1 MDLLAQHEAFLRAI
15 FDAPDDDT
23 PRLVYAD
30 FLQENGE
37 DVRAELI
44 RVQCDLARLDDD
56 CEPDRWAAL
65 EERNQWL
72 SQSAIPWDEVPTGNG
87 VTFNRGL
94 WRESFAEG
102 VAVTGEDLDDPLKF
116 REWVVRVNP
125 AWYGETNLYVRSDY
139 RMLHPEAVRVLCG
152 LPFIQQV
159 TEWNLAGR
167 FEELRPYAERSPAEL
182 YNEDFDFM
190 PLAPGIYNRPVITT
204 TGVNV
209 LARNRTASRIRVL
222 DLRDNR
228 LDSDALAQS
237 PYLDNLK
244 QLLLLQG
251 NDVSGRVWQKVI
263 ERFGEDVVE

>member
-44 RVQCDLARLDDD
+44 RVQCELARLDDD
-56 CEPDRWAAL
+56 CDPGRWAAL

-72 SQSAIPWDEVPTGNG
+72 SQAAVPWDEVPTGNG

-102 VAVTGEDLDDPLKF
+102 VAVTAEDLDNPLKF

-125 AWYGETNLYVRSDY
+125 AWYGETKLYVRPS
-139 RMLHPEAVRVLCG
+139 VRPLKHFG
-152 LPFIQQV
+152 QGMWALPFLSQV
-159 TEWNLAGR
+159 SGWDLSGHTEI
-167 FEELRPYAERSPAEL
+167 FEYPPENEYFQAFYAYHSGDL
-182 YNEDFDFM
+182 VIN
-190 PLAPGIYNRPVITT
+190 PVVTT
-204 TGVNV
+204 SAVDSLVRHRG
-209 LARNRTASRIRVL
+209 ASRIATL
-222 DLRDNR
+222 DLRNNNLDN
-228 LDSDALAQS
+228 DAARALLRS
-237 PYLDNLK
+237 PYLDNLQRVRLLEGNRLHGK
-244 QLLLLQG
+244 VWRQLL
-251 NDVSGRVWQKVI
+251 